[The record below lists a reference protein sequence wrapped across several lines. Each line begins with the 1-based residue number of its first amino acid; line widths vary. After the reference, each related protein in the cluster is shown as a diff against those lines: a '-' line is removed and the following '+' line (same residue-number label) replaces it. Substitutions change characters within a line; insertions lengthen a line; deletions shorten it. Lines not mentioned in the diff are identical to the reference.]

1 MRPRVL
7 VNVKHIDMS
16 CTMMGSRSTLPLYV
30 SATAL
35 GKLAHP
41 DGEVAITRAC
51 HTAGS
56 SPYCFAILPDVSL
69 MCLSIT

>member
-7 VNVKHIDMS
+7 VNVKEIDMS
-16 CTMMGSRSTLPLYV
+16 CTMMGDRSSLPLYV

-41 DGEVAITRAC
+41 EGEVAITRAC
-51 HTAGS
+51 HAHGMVHQTERGATGT
-56 SPYCFAILPDVSL
+56 LV
-69 MCLSIT
+69 